1 MGLKPRFIEYFNYN
15 INTYSDLASFTEDIK
30 KLLDQQ
36 LSVTAQLTAHGFSN
50 CSEFGSVGQD
60 TLDQDVKPSTSF
72 FNATFSP
79 LDYSGGNGAGANQ
92 RS

>member
-15 INTYSDLASFTEDIK
+15 INTYSDLALFMEEIK

-36 LSVTAQLTAHGFSN
+36 LSLTAQLTAHGFS
-50 CSEFGSVGQD
+50 CSEFGNTDQD
-60 TLDQDVKPSTSF
+60 TVDLDAKPSAYF
-72 FNATFSP
+72 FNTAFSP
-79 LDYSGGNGAGANQ
+79 LDYSSGNGVGANQ